1 MGLEARLQQKFS
13 QRLVIT
19 PQLQQAIKI
28 LQLPRGELDVLIH
41 EELDENPV
49 LGVEAGE
56 QGSQAEVALL
66 DGTPTAAEESVEEK
80 KAEEEIDWHTYLESY
95 NEKPPSLPP
104 SGGEDVDEE
113 RPSLVENHPNRP
125 ESLEQ
130 HLLDQLRFHDLSPHE
145 QQLASLIIGDL
156 NIDGYMQ
163 TPLEEIAQEV
173 GSSVE
178 CVAQVL
184 ELIQTCDP
192 SGVGARDIRECLL
205 LQLRIQV
212 GEVGISDDPTFMLAV
227 HIVQDHLAV
236 LEDRRAEHLAKDL
249 EADPEQVEQ
258 AIRLIAALEPKPGRN
273 FGENNVSYITPDV
286 QVHRVGDEYVVTL
299 NEEGLP
305 RLKVNASY
313 GRFLSQKDGDAKEY
327 VQGKLRAAAWLIKS
341 IHQRQ
346 RTLLLVAQS
355 IVKFQEDFLTYG
367 VSHMRP
373 LVLRDVA
380 DEVGIHESTVSRAIA
395 NKYIATPRGIVAL
408 KKFFTTGLR
417 TSQGQDIA
425 VDSVKERIRKLIQGE
440 DSSRPLSDEEIART
454 LSRDNINIARRTVAK
469 YREAMNIL
477 PSSKRKQARS
487 TPFNNARHTPKQRT

>member
-1 MGLEARLQQKFS
+1 MGLEARLQLKLSQK
-13 QRLVIT
+13 LVIT

-41 EELDENPV
+41 DELDENPV
-49 LGVEAGE
+49 LGVESAE

-66 DGTPTAAEESVEEK
+66 DGTPTAAQESVEEK
-80 KAEEEIDWHTYLESY
+80 KAEEEIDWHAYLESY
-95 NEKPPSLPP
+95 NEYLPSLPP

-125 ESLEQ
+125 KSLVQ
-130 HLLDQLRFHDLSPHE
+130 HLLDQLRFHDLSLQE
-145 QQLASLIIGDL
+145 QQVATLIIGDL
-156 NIDGYMQ
+156 DIDGYLS
-163 TPLEEIAQEV
+163 TPLEEIAQEA

-178 CVAQVL
+178 LVTQVL

-192 SGVGARDIRECLL
+192 SGVGARDLRECLL
-205 LQLRIQV
+205 LQLRIQA
-212 GEVGISDDPTFMLAV
+212 GEIGIGDDPTFALAV
-227 HIVQDHLAV
+227 RIVEDHLAV
-236 LEDRRAEHLAKDL
+236 LEDRRTERLAKEL
-249 EADPEQVEQ
+249 GAAPEQVEQ
-258 AIRLIAALEPKPGRN
+258 AIHCIAALEPKPGRN
-273 FGENNVSYITPDV
+273 FGESDVSYITPDV
-286 QVHRVGDEYVVTL
+286 HVHKVGDEYVVTL

-313 GRFLSQKDGDAKEY
+313 RRFLSQKDGDAKEY

-355 IVKFQEDFLTYG
+355 IVKFQADFLTYG

-373 LVLRDVA
+373 LVLREVA
-380 DEVGIHESTVSRAIA
+380 DDVGIHESTVSRAIA
-395 NKYIATPRGIVAL
+395 NKYIATPRGIAVL

-417 TSQGQDIA
+417 NSQGQDIA
-425 VDSVKERIRKLIQGE
+425 ADSVKERIRELIQGE
-440 DSSRPLSDEEIART
+440 DSSRSLSDEEIARA

-487 TPFNNARHTPKQRT
+487 